1 MIFKKMPVKVRFA
14 PSPTGY
20 LHIGGARTALFNCL
34 YARKNMGNFLLRI
47 EDTDVKRE
55 AAESYEKI
63 LSDMNWLGLT
73 WDEGP
78 FRQTDRLDI
87 YKKYADRLIDQD
99 IAYYC
104 YCTPEELESKRQ
116 EMMAQKITP
125 HYDGTCRYLTL
136 EERERK
142 ASEGRMP
149 CLRFKVPENVSI
161 TVKDLIR
168 GDVTF
173 DKDIAGDFVIVKSD
187 GIPTYNFAVVID
199 DHEMGIT
206 LVMRG
211 EEHLVNTPKQILI
224 YEALGFPVPEF
235 AHISMILAPDRS
247 KMSKRH
253 GTVAVEEYRNQGFLP
268 EAIINYIA
276 LLGWS
281 PEGDREF
288 YTLREMEEI
297 FSLDR
302 VATNPAVYDIEKLK
316 WMNAHYIKEMDE
328 ERLLTLLVPY
338 LIEAGYI
345 TNESLE
351 QEQDRLLEIVRA
363 VKTRLVLLVDIKLEA
378 KIFFDDNIE
387 IEEAAEETLAWETTP
402 KVFDSFLEVL
412 EEKGDLT
419 EENFMDAVKEIQQR
433 SGAKGKFLYT
443 PLRVAVT
450 GQAHGV
456 EMKYALT
463 LLSKEQMIKRIRRV
477 KDALL
482 ASKNG

>member
-1 MIFKKMPVKVRFA
+1 MDSKKPGIKVRFA

-20 LHIGGARTALFNCL
+20 LHIGGARTALFNYL
-34 YARKNMGNFLLRI
+34 YARKNSGNFVLRI

-63 LSDMNWLGLT
+63 LSDMQWLGIN

-87 YKKYADRLIDQD
+87 YRKYADQLVHSG

-104 YCTPEELESKRQ
+104 YCTPEELEKKRQ

-125 HYDGTCRYLTL
+125 HYDGTCRHMTL
-136 EERERK
+136 EEREKK
-142 ASEGRMP
+142 ACEGRLP
-149 CLRFKVPENVSI
+149 CLRFRIPDNASI

-168 GDVTF
+168 GEVTF
-173 DKDIAGDFVIVKSD
+173 DKDLVGDFVIVKSD
-187 GIPTYNFAVVID
+187 GIPTYNFAVVVD

-211 EEHLVNTPKQILI
+211 EEHLVNTPRQILI
-224 YEALGFPVPEF
+224 YQALGFPVPEF

-268 EAIINYIA
+268 EAIVNYIA

-288 YTLREMEEI
+288 YTLQEMEEI

-302 VATNPAVYDIEKLK
+302 IASNPAVYDVEKLK
-316 WMNAHYIKEMDE
+316 WMNAHYIKEMDD
-328 ERLLTLLVPY
+328 ERLLPLLIPHF
-338 LIEAGYI
+338 LDAGY
-345 TNESLE
+345 TTVEKLAAD
-351 QEQDRLLEIVRA
+351 QDRLLEIVKA
-363 VKTRLVLLVDIKLEA
+363 VKTRLVLLADITREA
-378 KIFFDDNIE
+378 KIFFNDE
-387 IEEAAEETLAWETTP
+387 IEVEDETKETLKWETTP
-402 KVFDSFLEVL
+402 KVFDAFLEVL
-412 EEKGDLT
+412 EEKGSLT
-419 EENFMDAVKEIQQR
+419 EENFMDAVKEIQKK
-433 SGAKGKFLYT
+433 SGAKGKYLYS

-456 EMKYALT
+456 EMKYALI
-463 LLSKEQMIKRIRRV
+463 LLSKEQMVKRINRI
-477 KDALL
+477 
-482 ASKNG
+482 KNTMQLT